1 MLRVEKTIVT
11 AAQKIN
17 WVAAVAILAMMLLTT
32 LDVVL
37 RIFKSSIPGTYEIIG
52 LLGSLVASFALG
64 YTSVEKG
71 HIAVD
76 FLVSRFSPGTQALVT
91 AINAVLGTVLFALI
105 SWQSVIHGLKI
116 MERGEVTLT
125 VQIPIYPFVLGIAA
139 GSGLL
144 CLVLIVE
151 CARSVR
157 SFLDHLEP

>member
-1 MLRVEKTIVT
+1 MLRAEKTIITV
-11 AAQKIN
+11 AQKIN
-17 WVAAVAILAMMLLTT
+17 WVAAAAILAMMLLTT

-52 LLGSLVASFALG
+52 LLGSLVTSFALG

-76 FLVSRFSPGTQALVT
+76 FLVSRFSPGTQALIT
-91 AINAVLGTVLFALI
+91 AINAVFSIVLFAFI
-105 SWQSVIHGLKI
+105 SWQSVIQVLKI

-125 VQIPIYPFVLGIAA
+125 VQIPIFPFVFGIAA
-139 GSGLL
+139 GTGLL